1 MLALPLH
8 ALTREFLEHQLS
20 PFGARI
26 EVVENAQKAQKL
38 VAEQGAFDLVFLEL
52 PLGTTEADAKA
63 RVREVAAIS
72 RTMPVAV
79 LYGIGQRSV
88 GDMAR
93 ESGAALILARPLRR
107 VTLYEGLGNV
117 LGLSAGPSTRRSRS
131 GESQAVPSKLRAR
144 VLVAEDNLV
153 NQKVAVR
160 TLEMLGCDAEVAE
173 NGALAV
179 EAVQQSDYDIV
190 LMDCQMP
197 VLDGFGAAAQIREAE
212 QGKRRVPIIA
222 MTANAMQGDRERCL
236 AAGMDDYVPKPVTL
250 AELDATLRRWLP
262 DRVAY
267 NPRTSGHHSA
277 VRPTDT

>member
-1 MLALPLH
+1 
-8 ALTREFLEHQLS
+8 
-20 PFGARI
+20 
-26 EVVENAQKAQKL
+26 
-38 VAEQGAFDLVFLEL
+38 
-52 PLGTTEADAKA
+52 
-63 RVREVAAIS
+63 VREVTQLS
-72 RTMPVAV
+72 RNMPVAV

-88 GDMAR
+88 GDVAR
-93 ESGAALILARPLRR
+93 ESGATLLLARPLRR
-107 VTLYEGLGNV
+107 VTLYEGMGHV
-117 LGLSAGPSTRRSRS
+117 LGLSTATTSRRQRS
-131 GESQAVPSKLRAR
+131 GESQAIHQGKLRAR

-173 NGALAV
+173 NGAVAV
-179 EAVQQSDYDIV
+179 DAIQQSDFDIV

-197 VLDGFGAAAQIREAE
+197 VLDGFAASQQIRELE
-212 QGKRRVPIIA
+212 RGKRRTPIIA

-267 NPRTSGHHSA
+267 SPRTSGQQSLA
-277 VRPTDT
+277 RPTEPTT